1 MSAIET
7 IKNGDGTYTVKY
19 FGKDAGYFAKAK
31 SPVFIGVRYRWISV
45 HGTIG
50 YAYSKAQAR
59 KDIMGAYH

>member
-31 SPVFIGVRYRWISV
+31 SPPFASAQYRWVSV

-59 KDIMGAYH
+59 KNIIGAYH